1 MAATQKDPEQIALA
15 RNLKHVPRTTSYNS
29 LDLTLEEARYQARK
43 QTHEYNQSFPAI
55 RGALGKERLER
66 LKNLLGH
73 IADDQAYIEPPFQ
86 VDYGANISIGTRFY
100 ANFNLCILDCGL
112 VTIGDRVIMGPHVSI
127 FAATHEVEVQ
137 SRRENVE
144 YAKPVVIGD
153 DCWIGGHVVILPGVR
168 VGKGVTVAAGSIV
181 TKSVEDWSV
190 VMGQPARV
198 VKKVQPVEDVVEE
211 VQG

>member
-1 MAATQKDPEQIALA
+1 M
-15 RNLKHVPRTTSYNS
+15 
-29 LDLTLEEARYQARK
+29 
-43 QTHEYNQSFPAI
+43 
-55 RGALGKERLER
+55 
-66 LKNLLGH
+66 
-73 IADDQAYIEPPFQ
+73 
-86 VDYGANISIGTRFY
+86 
-100 ANFNLCILDCGL
+100 
-112 VTIGDRVIMGPHVSI
+112 
-127 FAATHEVEVQ
+127 Q